1 MSENGIQHTTSD
13 GYSSQ
18 DLIENKQSQSQ
29 PEIQKWNNAK
39 NSNSSNIWKCN
50 NKKIDIKIKL
60 ENGTLYKKVNYIRWQ
75 IACQTCVKQ
84 QSMK

>member
-60 ENGTLYKKVNYIRWQ
+60 EKEPCIKK
-75 IACQTCVKQ
+75 
-84 QSMK
+84 

>member
-18 DLIENKQSQSQ
+18 DLIENKQIQSQ

-50 NKKIDIKIKL
+50 NKIDIKIKL
-60 ENGTLYKKVNYIRWQ
+60 EKAPSIKK
-75 IACQTCVKQ
+75 
-84 QSMK
+84 